1 MIVSNKLSRPVL
13 RGGDIRT
20 DASWWTLV
28 PVAVVVSFACA
39 ALVIMLLC

>member
-13 RGGDIRT
+13 RGGEIRT

-28 PVAVVVSFACA
+28 PVAVVGIILVVAC
-39 ALVIMLLC
+39 VIVVF